1 MGLSLSMVRETV
13 FGNRR
18 VKVVDVTF
26 DASYPTNGEALTPAN
41 LGLQTIDLVLVSP
54 DGGYLFA
61 YDYTNQKL
69 KAFTP
74 VKAQA
79 AHSHTENTAVAY
91 TQNATTATGGA
102 ITAAAAAEVA
112 NTTDLSSVTCRL
124 VAIGV

>member
-1 MGLSLSMVRETV
+1 MALSLSVVRETI

-26 DASYPTNGEALTPAN
+26 DASYPTNGESLTPAN
-41 LGLQTIDLVLVSP
+41 LGLQTIDLVLASP

-61 YDYTNQKL
+61 YDYTNEKL

-79 AHSHTENTAVAY
+79 AHSHTENTAGSY
-91 TQNATTATGGA
+91 TQNATTETGGA
-102 ITAAAAAEVA
+102 ISAAAAAEVA

-124 VAIGV
+124 IAIGV